1 MKHKHFTAFLL
12 LFSSLIFA
20 QEPTTTTRDI
30 SVNPYVDGTLLQ
42 AGNPLEP
49 APLVIMIQGSGPTDR
64 NGNQAFMKNDSFKKL
79 AQALSQNGISSFRFD
94 KRIFKM
100 QTMGI
105 TEEEIRFDDFIT
117 DAVSVIEYFRDNNDF
132 EKIVVLGHSQ
142 GSLVGM
148 VAAENRADAFISIAG
163 AGRTI
168 DTILVEQ
175 IEQQAP
181 GLKENAVTSFG
192 EMRAQGST
200 GNYNPVLESIFK
212 PGLQP
217 FMLSWMKF
225 DPAEEIKE
233 LDIPVLI
240 INGTKDLQVKEKDAR
255 ALAEANPNANLVLL
269 ENMNHV
275 FREIETDD
283 LENSKSYNE
292 PGRPLHPEL
301 VSTIVDF
308 IKGIE

>member
-1 MKHKHFTAFLL
+1 MKHKHLTAFLL
-12 LFSSLIFA
+12 LFCSIIFA
-20 QEPTTTTRDI
+20 QETSPTSQDI
-30 SVNPYVDGTLLQ
+30 SINPYVDGTLLQ
-42 AGNPLEP
+42 PATPSEP
-49 APLVIMIQGSGPTDR
+49 TPLVIMIQGSGPTDR

-117 DAVSVIEYFRDNNDF
+117 DAVSAIEYFKENNNF

-148 VAAENRADAFISIAG
+148 VAAKDRADAFISVAG
-163 AGRTI
+163 AARTI

-175 IEQQAP
+175 IAQQAP
-181 GLKENAVTSFG
+181 GLKENAATSFK
-192 EMRAQGST
+192 EMREQGST
-200 GNYNPVLESIFK
+200 ENYNPVLESIFK
-212 PGLQP
+212 PSLQP
-217 FMLSWMKF
+217 FMLSWMKY
-225 DPAEEIKE
+225 DPAEKIKE
-233 LDIPVLI
+233 LEIPILI
-240 INGTKDLQVKEKDAR
+240 INGTKDLQVKEKDAQE
-255 ALAEANPNANLVLL
+255 LAQATPNADLVLL
-269 ENMNHV
+269 EDMNHV

-301 VSTIVDF
+301 VSTIVEF
-308 IKGIE
+308 IQGIE